1 MSRRYHAWVTS
12 AHAEISG
19 RSRADPAHLAEMRTA
34 RARRSIRNQSP
45 AGRFRGG
52 RHVVVPRQ
60 VARSRSRGRRFMF
73 PAPVDYRLGAGRREV
88 RGADSAAPV
97 WRMILRAAS
106 NGSSGEATPPEPLQI
121 NKTTS
126 SWPSWPSSLS
136 SSPPSSPSWLSS
148 PWHPHGFG
156 LTSTSRGMLG
166 DRPVRSL
173 IFNPSRFAEI
183 CRLFF
188 SIVQAS

>member
-1 MSRRYHAWVTS
+1 MNALPDVRRLRRNERGAVF
-12 AHAEISG
+12 SG
-19 RSRADPAHLAEMRTA
+19 SGGGFKRR
-34 RARRSIRNQSP
+34 RRSGSSLEK
-45 AGRFRGG
+45 RGG
-52 RHVVVPRQ
+52 K
-60 VARSRSRGRRFMF
+60 
-73 PAPVDYRLGAGRREV
+73 LGRREV

-136 SSPPSSPSWLSS
+136 SSLPSSPSWLSS
-148 PWHPHGFG
+148 PWHPHGFE

-173 IFNPSRFAEI
+173 DSDPNRFAEI

-188 SIVQAS
+188 SVVPNW